1 MTFKIVVCIKQ
12 VPDTSDIKWTEHNTI
27 QRDGLDSIINPFD
40 VGAIQLAKNV
50 KILLKKMDL
59 DVQINVVTMG
69 PLQAV
74 EMLKKAVAMGC
85 DKAFLL
91 SDKKF
96 SGADTLATAYTLS
109 QFIKTQIPDFNLVIC
124 GQQAIDGD
132 TAQTPSSLAQK
143 LSIAQITNVIG
154 LKEVNKVY
162 SVWIKD
168 TKNSTKEIKTGHP
181 ALIATILNNTNILPN
196 INAYIKAAQTQV
208 TILNASDLNSDLT
221 KIGLIGSP
229 TQVKKAYKAE
239 IKRNTTIIENESVEN
254 CTEYIF
260 NEINKCRVKND

>member
-109 QFIKTQIPDFNLVIC
+109 LFIKTQIPDFNLVIC

-143 LSIAQITNVIG
+143 LSVAQITNVVA
-154 LKEVNKVY
+154 LKEANNVY

-168 TKNSTKEIKTGHP
+168 SKTSTEEIKTGHP
-181 ALIATILNNTNILPN
+181 ALIATTLKNTNILPN
-196 INAYIKAAQTQV
+196 INGYIKACKTKITV
-208 TILNASDLNSDLT
+208 LNSSDLNIDIN
-221 KIGLIGSP
+221 KIGLVGSP
-229 TQVKKAYKAE
+229 TQVKKAYKFE
-239 IKRNTTIIENESVEN
+239 ILRNTTYIENESAEN
-254 CTEYIF
+254 CSEYIID
-260 NEINKCRVKND
+260 EINKCRVNDD